1 MSFDFLK
8 RRDQDL
14 DDELQSHLRMA
25 AQERMERGEPADEA
39 HASARREM
47 GNEWLIKEVTRSTWG
62 VAWLERVIQDL
73 RFGWRTLRKEPGF
86 TTVAVLTL
94 ALGIGANTAI
104 FSVFHGVLLQPL
116 AYHEPNQLYAIWTSQ
131 PEQAGRIGSSGPDLT
146 DFHRQAKSF
155 DQVGA
160 ALGFS
165 LVFVLGGEPKK
176 VHPTA
181 ISPEIFPM
189 LGVRP
194 LLGREFRPEEF
205 APADQAVILSYDFWQ
220 REFGGDPNILG
231 RIIHNASEDER
242 SGLRVVGVMPRLP
255 DFFPET
261 DVWVT
266 LVPQFEFMK
275 WRGNRFLRVFG
286 RLKHGVSPAQ
296 AEQDLT

>member
-116 AYHEPNQLYAIWTSQ
+116 AYHDPGRLYGIWISQ
-131 PEQAGRIGSSGPDLT
+131 PGVGDRIGSSGPDFA
-146 DFHRQAKSF
+146 DFHDQAKSF
-155 DQVGA
+155 DQIGV
-160 ALGFS
+160 ALPFRW
-165 LVFVLGGEPKK
+165 VF
-176 VHPTA
+176 
-181 ISPEIFPM
+181 
-189 LGVRP
+189 
-194 LLGREFRPEEF
+194 
-205 APADQAVILSYDFWQ
+205 
-220 REFGGDPNILG
+220 
-231 RIIHNASEDER
+231 
-242 SGLRVVGVMPRLP
+242 
-255 DFFPET
+255 
-261 DVWVT
+261 
-266 LVPQFEFMK
+266 
-275 WRGNRFLRVFG
+275 
-286 RLKHGVSPAQ
+286 
-296 AEQDLT
+296 